1 MIGETTLPGL
11 LRERASLQ
19 PDDPALTF
27 VDYDRDW
34 DGISTTLNWAQLY
47 RRSLNVA
54 RELRHVA
61 APGDRALI
69 LAPQGLEYVAG
80 FLGALQ
86 GGLIPVPLAVPMGG
100 ATDERLDSVLRD
112 AEPAAV
118 LTTSPVAGHVAG
130 QLKQSGQPMPAVL
143 EVDLFD
149 LDGPARFDDD
159 HDADYQHTAYLQY
172 TSGSTRQPAGV
183 TVSHKN
189 LLTNFR
195 QIVNDF
201 LVDYGGIAPPGFTLV
216 SWLPFYHDLGLVLG
230 VCSPVLGGFNTVLS
244 SPLSFLQRPA
254 RWMQLVA
261 GNSRV
266 FTSAPN
272 FAFDVAARKTS
283 DEDMAGLDLGDVL
296 AIQSGGERAHPQTLK
311 RFADRFAR
319 FNLNESVIVP
329 SYGLAEATLYVARRR
344 PGQPSKVVRF
354 DPESISAG
362 EPKPSEGDGGNALV
376 SYGWQESPM
385 SPMVRIADPDTC
397 REVPAGRVGEIWV
410 HGDNVAEGYWRKPEE
425 TARTFGAR
433 LLDPSPGTPE
443 GPWLRTGDQ
452 GFIFE
457 GELYIVGRIKDLLIV
472 YGRNHAPD
480 DIEATVAE
488 LTRSRSVA
496 ISVPVDGTEQL
507 VVVIETRGRG
517 DSEVV
522 VRQQLATLKREVTS
536 AISSSHG
543 LGAADVVLVA
553 PGTIPI
559 TTSGKVRRS
568 LCAEHYRRNEFVRL
582 DA

>member
-1 MIGETTLPGL
+1 MAETTVPEL

-19 PDDPALTF
+19 PDDSAVSF
-27 VDYDRDW
+27 VDYDQDW
-34 DGISTTLNWAQLY
+34 DGVTTTLTWAQLY
-47 RRSLNVA
+47 RRALNVA
-54 RELRHVA
+54 RELRHTA

-69 LAPQGLEYVAG
+69 LAPQGLEYVVG

-100 ATDERLDSVLRD
+100 ATDERLDSVLGD

-118 LTTSPVAGHVAG
+118 LTTSAVAGHVAG
-130 QLKQSGQPMPAVL
+130 QLAQSGQPIPALL
-143 EVDLFD
+143 EVDLID

-159 HDADYQHTAYLQY
+159 YTADYQQTAYLQY

-183 TVSHKN
+183 TVSYKN

-201 LVDYGGIAPPGFTLV
+201 LIEYGGVAPPDMTLV

-244 SPLSFLQRPA
+244 SPLAFLQRPA
-254 RWMQLVA
+254 RWMQLA
-261 GNSRV
+261 ATNSLV

-283 DEDMAGLDLGDVL
+283 DEDMAGLDLGHVL

-311 RFADRFAR
+311 RFTDRFAR
-319 FNLNESVIVP
+319 FNLRESVIIP

-344 PGQPSKVVRF
+344 PGQPPKVIRF
-354 DPESISAG
+354 DPASISAG
-362 EPKPSEGDGGNALV
+362 EPRPADADGGTALV
-376 SYGWQESPM
+376 SYGSQESPT
-385 SPMVRIADPDTC
+385 SPLVRIADPETC
-397 REVPAGRVGEIWV
+397 REVPEGLVGEIWV
-410 HGDNVAEGYWRKPEE
+410 NGDNVADGYWRKPEE

-433 LLDPSPGTPE
+433 LVDPSPGTPE

-452 GFIFE
+452 GFVFE

-480 DIEATVAE
+480 DIEATIHE
-488 LTRSRSVA
+488 LTRSRSAA
-496 ISVPVDGTEQL
+496 IAVPVDGTEQL
-507 VVVIETRGRG
+507 VVVIEARRRGES
-517 DSEVV
+517 DAAVNQE
-522 VRQQLATLKREVTS
+522 LAALKREITS
-536 AISSSHG
+536 AISHSHG

-553 PGTIPI
+553 PGAIPI

-568 LCAEHYRRNEFVRL
+568 ACAEHYRRNEFVRL